1 MKKLAID
8 VMLDGK
14 YKTTI
19 HRDVGGDLHVSVGDI
34 RKEVER
40 RLPTLKGKD
49 YQLKFDWVK

>member
-19 HRDVGGDLHVSVGDI
+19 YRDVGGEPHISVGDI

-40 RLPTLKGKD
+40 RLPALKGKD